1 MKKIIDIIK
10 HLLNKKSKNEMMNYH
25 NKQNRDFIRDPVF
38 FIGTGRSG
46 THFFADLFGRHDDIV
61 SYHTDKHDKHDLD
74 SFSRFIK
81 WFELPISTK
90 NVIDYRGFYIE
101 KANEKNKMYIE
112 ANAYLS
118 FMIQEFYENFNAKLI
133 LTTRDP
139 KKVVNSLDNKG
150 WYKNVKNYDVI
161 SPFPDYNFLKLNH
174 SFGRISPKTADE
186 LILWKNYS
194 SIGKNAWFWNSYHKF
209 IFELFENLPSTHK
222 KIIKIEEFDFEE
234 YKNIC
239 KFIGT
244 KIQLSQNNF
253 EKIVNNRPEK
263 SKKIR
268 GVNEWVEQ
276 EKKEFNE
283 LTALTRNKLGYHEI
297 K

>member
-25 NKQNRDFIRDPVF
+25 NKQNRDFTRDPVF

-46 THFFADLFGRHDDIV
+46 THFFADLFSSHDDIV

-118 FMIQEFYENFNAKLI
+118 FMVQEFYENFNAKLI

-174 SFGRISPKTADE
+174 SFGRISPKTEDE